1 MEVSR
6 NMPTVESR
14 DTMNKNVLP
23 LVDASQFQLDRRLP
37 GEHLKRFAP
46 ETVFAMQTALSVGHV
61 FRTIDVTEG
70 VETKTE
76 GVLNRVTAW
85 DRASGEIIRRELKT
99 HFPNDPVLS
108 EEVVEKPENLLSQPR
123 LWVGDE
129 LDGTFNASQMIS
141 YYAVSIGFVRSGQPW
156 SGAIYFPPV
165 DQLYYGEVGVGTFS
179 DGWPA
184 KRYVGE
190 KLSEVSITTNA
201 AYKTVDFHK
210 HLDLLRVTGS
220 PRGTVCGAT
229 VLSLAEVALG
239 RHALGFSLESKPWD
253 KAAAQALV
261 TAAGLDIRG
270 VDGRPNPSILEGDIV
285 VGDKRFIDQFIP
297 LAQPLLKEW
306 GFAPKKSL

>member
-1 MEVSR
+1 
-6 NMPTVESR
+6 MPTAEVRS
-14 DTMNKNVLP
+14 TLP
-23 LVDASQFQLDRRLP
+23 LVATTRFRLDRRLP

-46 ETVFAMQTALSVGHV
+46 ETVFAMQTALSVGHA
-61 FRTIDVTEG
+61 FRNIDVEDG
-70 VETKTE
+70 VETKAE

-85 DRASGEIIRRELKT
+85 DRASGEIIRRELKA

-129 LDGTFNASQMIS
+129 LDGTFNASQRIS

-190 KLSEVSITTNA
+190 KLSAVSITTNA
-201 AYKTVDFHK
+201 AYKAEDAHK
-210 HLDLLRVTGS
+210 HLDLLRATGS
-220 PRGTVCGAT
+220 PRLTVCGAT

-261 TAAGLDIRG
+261 TAAGLEVRG
-270 VDGRPNPSILEGDIV
+270 IDGRPNPSILESDIV

-297 LAQPLLKEW
+297 LAQPLLQEW
-306 GFAPKKSL
+306 GFTPKQSL